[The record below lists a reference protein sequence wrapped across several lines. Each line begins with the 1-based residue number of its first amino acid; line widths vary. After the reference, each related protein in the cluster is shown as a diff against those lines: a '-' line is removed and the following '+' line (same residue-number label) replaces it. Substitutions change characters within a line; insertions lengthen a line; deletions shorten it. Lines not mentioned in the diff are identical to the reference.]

1 MKYKPRGSIK
11 KPRSGT
17 LQKKMSNFITAQIE
31 YISTFYKNSFLS
43 HRERRMRKSIISLA
57 IYLITSGICIAETN
71 QTSLYNRLGG
81 KDAIIKVVDDF
92 VSNVSKDSRIN
103 KYFKDTDINHLK
115 SQLVDQLCEAT
126 GGPCKYEGQNMKNAH
141 AGLGI
146 KSNQFEAMVEDLK
159 ITFRKFKIPDAEQ
172 NSLLAILGPMKKD
185 IVEE

>member
-1 MKYKPRGSIK
+1 
-11 KPRSGT
+11 
-17 LQKKMSNFITAQIE
+17 
-31 YISTFYKNSFLS
+31 
-43 HRERRMRKSIISLA
+43 MRKSIMSLA
-57 IYLITSGICIAETN
+57 VCLFTAGICIAETN

-81 KDAIIKVVDDF
+81 KDGIIKVVDDF
-92 VSNVSKDSRIN
+92 VTNVSKDPRIN

-115 SQLVDQLCEAT
+115 SQLVNQICEAT

-159 ITFRKFKIPDAEQ
+159 ITFKKFKISDAEQ

-185 IVEE
+185 IVED